1 MVPGAGERIHFA
13 DGNFYQIMFD
23 VWESERVVNFN
34 PGTSRKF
41 PITIQYSIV
50 VPGVLTGIEV

>member
-1 MVPGAGERIHFA
+1 
-13 DGNFYQIMFD
+13 MFD
-23 VWESERVVNFN
+23 VWESERVVDFN